1 MATNR
6 TISYV
11 IELCVCA
18 LLEKGLYEEGLL
30 RVGCTNTKLKRMR
43 SAIDAHVIGPHLPRE
58 YQDVHVIAGVLKSY
72 LRDLP
77 DPLLT
82 FRLYNEFVAA
92 AQRPTEAQRKSA
104 ILNAINQLPEGH
116 YYNLRYLTKFLSCLA
131 QKNAHNKM
139 VPLEDHLMA
148 TNRTISYVIELCVCA
163 LLEKGLYE
171 EGLLRVGCTNTKL
184 KRMRSAIDA
193 HVIGPH
199 LPREY
204 QDVHVIAGV
213 LKSYLRDLPDPLL
226 TFRLYNEFVAA
237 AQRPTEAQ
245 RKSAIL
251 NAINQLPEGH
261 YYNLRYLTK
270 FLSCLAQKNAHNKM
284 SSQNIA
290 IVMSP
295 NLLWARE
302 SDDTDYA
309 QNMNSTAA
317 VNIIVELLVSDWN
330 FFFDG
335 DFDFYL
341 TMSKDDLFPENSGAS
356 GDREPPGFDS
366 FKLRVEE
373 IVVNA
378 VFSGMDSMS
387 KSMNAASLAAAA
399 ATANANNVGGS
410 TGHYQSHS
418 RSSSHDTSLI
428 LLGDQVKRSQSNS
441 SLSDQSS
448 PPQGSPK
455 LPMRRRHNKPRAPTP
470 PDMRGERPRT
480 EKVSEESNNHQR
492 SRKETSSQTPPS
504 AVKSRER
511 GSVENLAKPEKP
523 PRPVMSA
530 ECQTLNRMAYKCAK
544 AGTVTGVTPQKPVAL
559 PRTSVAPKNGSTEG
573 ARSKS
578 SDEDDVVIRPNSQ
591 GEKPAI
597 PERPATLMRP
607 ISYKGSL
614 QEVNQIPAGIPSSVG
629 DVKKA
634 QSFRLSTGNTNKDP
648 NTPTVLERTHIYNV
662 DKQQVAIIDVCG
674 DGTNNGRH
682 LKAEKAE
689 VEPDLVT
696 PTDTADVGAVPPSPR
711 GDQQKIKRPQIPAPP
726 PPSSNVRTSIAAA
739 DSTNL

>member
-1 MATNR
+1 
-6 TISYV
+6 
-11 IELCVCA
+11 
-18 LLEKGLYEEGLL
+18 
-30 RVGCTNTKLKRMR
+30 
-43 SAIDAHVIGPHLPRE
+43 
-58 YQDVHVIAGVLKSY
+58 
-72 LRDLP
+72 
-77 DPLLT
+77 
-82 FRLYNEFVAA
+82 
-92 AQRPTEAQRKSA
+92 
-104 ILNAINQLPEGH
+104 
-116 YYNLRYLTKFLSCLA
+116 
-131 QKNAHNKM
+131 
-139 VPLEDHLMA
+139 
-148 TNRTISYVIELCVCA
+148 
-163 LLEKGLYE
+163 
-171 EGLLRVGCTNTKL
+171 
-184 KRMRSAIDA
+184 
-193 HVIGPH
+193 
-199 LPREY
+199 
-204 QDVHVIAGV
+204 
-213 LKSYLRDLPDPLL
+213 
-226 TFRLYNEFVAA
+226 
-237 AQRPTEAQ
+237 
-245 RKSAIL
+245 
-251 NAINQLPEGH
+251 
-261 YYNLRYLTK
+261 
-270 FLSCLAQKNAHNKM
+270 
-284 SSQNIA
+284 
-290 IVMSP
+290 
-295 NLLWARE
+295 
-302 SDDTDYA
+302 
-309 QNMNSTAA
+309 
-317 VNIIVELLVSDWN
+317 
-330 FFFDG
+330 
-335 DFDFYL
+335 
-341 TMSKDDLFPENSGAS
+341 
-356 GDREPPGFDS
+356 
-366 FKLRVEE
+366 
-373 IVVNA
+373 
-378 VFSGMDSMS
+378 MDSMS

-544 AGTVTGVTPQKPVAL
+544 AGAVTGVTPQKPVAL

-696 PTDTADVGAVPPSPR
+696 PTDTDVGAVPPSPR